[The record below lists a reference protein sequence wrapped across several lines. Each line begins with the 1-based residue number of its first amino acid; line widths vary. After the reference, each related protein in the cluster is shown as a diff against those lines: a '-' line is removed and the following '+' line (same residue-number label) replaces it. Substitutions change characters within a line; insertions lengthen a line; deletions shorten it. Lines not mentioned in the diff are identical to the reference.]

1 MTNAEMLN
9 LVRIIPVV
17 QDLIDD
23 LWERRRATWN
33 PLDDNGEALKLAVHL
48 GIDIIQDK
56 IQKETVAKFYVGS
69 ELQFVAAVRWGMME
83 KTEATRRAIVMVAAQ
98 IAVKLDIKQ
107 TIS

>member
-1 MTNAEMLN
+1 MTTAEMLN
-9 LVRIIPVV
+9 LVRTIPVV

-23 LWERRRATWN
+23 LWERRRAMWN
-33 PLDDNGEALKLAVHL
+33 PLYDNGEALKLAVHL

-69 ELQFVAAVRWGMME
+69 ELQFVAAVRWDMME
-83 KTEATRRAIVMVAAQ
+83 KTQATRRAIVMVAAQ
-98 IAVKLDIKQ
+98 IAAMLDIKQ